1 MQTAFISALSN
12 AVYYIAIVYNIDRN
26 LVIYMSISTELK
38 SLNIMIIIYYNG
50 GTMSKVFEAK
60 VRTVGTSLGILIPK
74 EIVKQE
80 KIKKN
85 QNIKMVVMTE
95 KDTKLIEK
103 TFGIDRGTK
112 PFDREHIDRELK

>member
-26 LVIYMSISTELK
+26 LVIYLSISTELK

-50 GTMSKVFEAK
+50 GT
-60 VRTVGTSLGILIPK
+60 
-74 EIVKQE
+74 
-80 KIKKN
+80 
-85 QNIKMVVMTE
+85 
-95 KDTKLIEK
+95 
-103 TFGIDRGTK
+103 K